1 VQLTLVAPDID
12 PTNAPAL
19 DQLRL
24 GSGQL
29 WVQAMPLEGTGASVN
44 QWQGAQP
51 PATVVNQGQTVRL
64 GDLNVQFVRERRFTV
79 LQVAYNPGLP
89 IFYVAAFL
97 LVGGLAITF
106 YFPLRRIRAIIAPTY
121 SGATAELVPLAKR
134 DWSGKRDFFRV
145 VEGAQS
151 SLGVPAVIRGQ
162 ESGADP
168 GGSRE

>member
-1 VQLTLVAPDID
+1 
-12 PTNAPAL
+12 
-19 DQLRL
+19 
-24 GSGQL
+24 
-29 WVQAMPLEGTGASVN
+29 MPLEGSGASVN

-89 IFYVAAFL
+89 IFYIAAFL

-106 YFPLRRIRAIIAPTY
+106 YFPMRRIRAIIAPTN

-145 VEGAQS
+145 IEGAQA
-151 SLGVPAVIRGQ
+151 SLGVPAVIRSR
-162 ESGADP
+162 ESGV
-168 GGSRE
+168 GSHE